1 VHKAVWRSDAG
12 VVGHLLAAGADLEAC
27 NDNGETSILTYAR
40 NISEHCLNNF
50 HNTGEGANTRLEVFK
65 LLLDAGADVGA
76 KDGEGRSVLHAL
88 NSRPA
93 LGYMAVGKIEAARML
108 LERGAEVNVKD
119 VEGRTALMVLNR
131 GFEPDLARFLIDSG
145 AEE

>member
-12 VVGHLLAAGADLEAC
+12 VVRHLLAAGADLEAC

-65 LLLDAGADVGA
+65 LLLDAGADVRA
-76 KDGEGRSVLHAL
+76 TDGKGRSVLHAL

-108 LERGAEVNVKD
+108 LERGAEVNAKD